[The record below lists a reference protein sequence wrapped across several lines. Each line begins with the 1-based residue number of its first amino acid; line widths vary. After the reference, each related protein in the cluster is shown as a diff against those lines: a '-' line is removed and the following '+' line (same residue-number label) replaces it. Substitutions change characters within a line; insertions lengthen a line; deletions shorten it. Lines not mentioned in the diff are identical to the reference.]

1 MRVISLVLCGI
12 GALITAVGAGL
23 LGGGLDIANYTGGII
38 FVLLGLALG
47 AVGVLLYLID
57 FLRLV
62 LGGRTD
68 VWILVIFGL
77 CGLEIRSELGEP
89 PESGWHYGRWVHGR
103 EFDR

>member
-1 MRVISLVLCGI
+1 MRGISLVLCGI
-12 GALITAVGAGL
+12 GAVVTAVGAGL
-23 LGGGLDIANYTGGII
+23 LGGGLDIAGYAAGII

-62 LGGRTD
+62 LSGRTE
-68 VWILVIFGL
+68 VWILVILGL

-89 PESGWHYGRWVHGR
+89 PESGWHYGRWVHR
-103 EFDR
+103 RDFDR